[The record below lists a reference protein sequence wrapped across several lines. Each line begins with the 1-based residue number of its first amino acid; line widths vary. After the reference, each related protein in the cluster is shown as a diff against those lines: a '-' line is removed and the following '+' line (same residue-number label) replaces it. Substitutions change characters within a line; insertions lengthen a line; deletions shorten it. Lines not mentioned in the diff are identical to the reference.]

1 LGKHNKML
9 RGNLRWTSIAFGA
22 GVGMFALLLVTLI
35 RSYSQYWT
43 ETTISDKS
51 VETLHRSR
59 LLQNIEL
66 GGRGMKE
73 LTLVTNKIKLV
84 HKHRQASFFESVSTT
99 FVTLCSLHWRLMLR
113 NIITNKFD
121 VLCI

>member
-1 LGKHNKML
+1 MDL
-9 RGNLRWTSIAFGA
+9 RA

-43 ETTISDKS
+43 ETTIIEKS

-59 LLQNIEL
+59 LLHNIEL
-66 GGRGMKE
+66 GGGGMKE

-84 HKHRQASFFESVSTT
+84 LKHRQASESISTT
-99 FVTLCSLHWRLMLR
+99 FVALCSLEWRLMGG
-113 NIITNKFD
+113 NAITKKFD